1 MTKAKPPTSSPPL
14 AGIDDILRQAA
25 NYMPDEDLDPL
36 RRAYALAKR
45 AHNSSRHRYSGR
57 PYLEHVLAVTEILTA
72 MRLDV
77 ATLTAGL
84 LHGILKQKEHPV
96 SQAKLREEYGEDVA
110 GIVAGATRITAV
122 QFNNRLAYQAE
133 NIRKMLLAMATD
145 IRVLLVR
152 LADRLHDMQTLNIS
166 DQEHRREIAQETMD
180 LYAPLAGRLGI
191 DWIKRE
197 LEDLAFAHLQPEDY
211 QYLMSKIQT
220 SLPDREAYVERI
232 KGLLTH
238 HLRESGLTNFRILG
252 RPKHLYSIHKK
263 LLVQNITID
272 KVYDKVAFRI
282 IVGDVKDCYQ
292 ALGVIHSLWPPI
304 DGRFKD
310 FISHPKANGYQ
321 SVHTSVIGPNGDF
334 MEIQI
339 RTEDMDRI
347 AAEGIAAHWAY
358 KEGQAASPQDVKL
371 FKWLKQLVA
380 MLQELEDPKELLE
393 TVKGELYEDDIYVL
407 TPNGEVK
414 GLPKGSTPL
423 DFAYS
428 VHTEVGNRCSGAKIN
443 GQIAP
448 LRTPLKNGD
457 VVEIITS
464 PHQKPSRNW
473 LHIVKT
479 SRARNRIRQ
488 WLNQEQREH
497 DLEKGREIC
506 ERELR
511 KHDISLKKLI
521 KTGHLQELL
530 KGLSCNSLDD
540 LLRKVGSGKIG
551 MTALTRILQPE
562 ELRRDEDTEEAE
574 SALME
579 QVQRRQSRK
588 SRGGGEAVIVEGATG
603 IPTKLANC
611 CRPVPGDEII
621 GFITTGRG
629 ITVHKS
635 NCANL
640 LGGEAERR
648 IGVRWS
654 GAGKTPFRASIQAV
668 GENRKGLLAALS
680 STISNDDANI
690 ANLEVNTSSDQA
702 RFNMI
707 LEVDG
712 IDHLNRILQHI
723 RQLAGITDADRK

>member
-1 MTKAKPPTSSPPL
+1 MSTS
-14 AGIDDILRQAA
+14 IDDIILQAKS
-25 NYMPDEDLDPL
+25 YMPDEDLTP
-36 RRAYALAKR
+36 LAK
-45 AHNSSRHRYSGR
+45 AYDFAAKIHAGRHRLSGR
-57 PYLEHVLAVTEILTA
+57 PYLEHVLAVTAILAA

-84 LHGILKQKEHPV
+84 LHGVLKQKEQPV
-96 SQAKLREEYGEDVA
+96 SQARLTDEFGADVA
-110 GIVAGATRITAV
+110 NIVAGATRITAV
-122 QFNNRLAYQAE
+122 QFNSRLAYQAE
-133 NIRKMLLAMATD
+133 NIRKMLLAMAAD

-152 LADRLHDMQTLNIS
+152 LADRLHDMQTLKVVEPEIR
-166 DQEHRREIAQETMD
+166 EEIARETME

-197 LEDLAFAHLQPEDY
+197 LEDLAFSHLQPAAY
-211 QYLMSKIQT
+211 QQLMAKIEV
-220 SLPDREAYVERI
+220 SLPEREAYVERI
-232 KGLLTH
+232 KELLSH
-238 HLRESGLTNFRILG
+238 HLQANGLENFRILG

-282 IVGDVKDCYQ
+282 IVGDVKECYQ

-310 FISHPKANGYQ
+310 FISHPKANGYR

-339 RTEDMDRI
+339 RTEEMDRV
-347 AAEGIAAHWAY
+347 ASEGIAAHWAY
-358 KEGQAASPQDVKL
+358 KEGQAASTRDVKL
-371 FKWLKQLVA
+371 FKWLKQLVG
-380 MLQELEDPKELLE
+380 MLQELEDPRELLD

-407 TPNGEVK
+407 TPGGEVK
-414 GLPKGSTPL
+414 GFPKGSTPL

-428 VHTEVGNRCSGAKIN
+428 IHTEVGNHCSGAKIN

-464 PHQKPSRNW
+464 PQQKPSRNW

-488 WLNQEQREH
+488 WLNQEERDEQ
-497 DLEKGREIC
+497 LAKGREIC

-511 KHDISLKKLI
+511 RHDISLKKLLR
-521 KTGHLQELL
+521 TGHIKETL
-530 KGLSCNSLDD
+530 KKLACNSLED
-540 LLRKVGSGKIG
+540 LMRKVGAGK
-551 MTALTRILQPE
+551 LTIAAIVRQMQPE
-562 ELRRDEDTEEAE
+562 ELRREEQAEEEARLLQAAE
-574 SALME
+574 
-579 QVQRRQSRK
+579 RSR
-588 SRGGGEAVIVEGATG
+588 EAKAAAGKRDDGIVTVEGGATG
-603 IPTKLANC
+603 IPVKIANC
-611 CRPVPGDEII
+611 CLPVPGDEII

-629 ITVHKS
+629 ITVHKGS
-635 NCANL
+635 CPNL
-640 LGGEAERR
+640 LATEEERR
-648 IGVRWS
+648 IGVSWS
-654 GAGKTPFRASIQAV
+654 AAAKVPYRASVVAL

-680 STISNDDANI
+680 STITNDDANI
-690 ANLEVNTSSDQA
+690 ASLEASTDRVGA
-702 RFNMI
+702 RFNMV

-712 IDHLNRILQHI
+712 IEHLNRILQHI
-723 RQLAGITDADRK
+723 RQLDGISEAFRK

>member
-1 MTKAKPPTSSPPL
+1 MN
-14 AGIDDILRQAA
+14 GIEKIISQAA
-25 NYMPDEDLDPL
+25 DYMPREDLAPL
-36 RRAYALAKR
+36 RKAYAFAEKIH
-45 AHNSSRHRYSGR
+45 ADKHRLSGR
-57 PYLEHVLAVTEILTA
+57 PYLEHVLAVTSILLT

-77 ATLTAGL
+77 PTLTAGL
-84 LHGILKQKEHPV
+84 LHGVLKQREHPV
-96 SQAKLREEYGEDVA
+96 SYAKLRDEFGEDVA
-110 GIVAGATRITAV
+110 NIVSGATRITAV
-122 QFNNRLAYQAE
+122 QFNSRLAYQAE
-133 NIRKMLLAMATD
+133 NIRKMLLAMASD

-152 LADRLHDMQTLNIS
+152 LADRLHDMQTLNVV
-166 DQEHRREIAQETMD
+166 EEETREEIARETMD

-197 LEDLAFAHLQPEDY
+197 LEDLSFAQLHPEAY
-211 QYLMSKIQT
+211 RQLTAKIQT
-220 SLPDREAYVERI
+220 SLPERETYVRRI
-232 KGLLTH
+232 MDLLSG
-238 HLRESGLTNFRILG
+238 HLKENGIDDFRILG

-282 IVGDVKDCYQ
+282 IVHDLKECYQ

-321 SVHTSVIGPNGDF
+321 SVHTSVIGPDGDF

-339 RTEDMDRI
+339 RTEEMDHI
-347 AAEGIAAHWAY
+347 ASEGIAAHWAY
-358 KEGQAASPQDVKL
+358 KEGQGSASTRDVKL
-371 FKWLKQLVA
+371 FKWLKQLVG
-380 MLQELEDPKELLE
+380 MLQELEDPRELLE

-414 GLPKGSTPL
+414 GFPKGSTPV

-428 VHTEVGNRCSGAKIN
+428 IHTEVGHRCSGAKIN
-443 GQIAP
+443 GQITP

-457 VVEIITS
+457 VVEIITAAS
-464 PHQKPSRNW
+464 HKPSRNW

-488 WLNQEQREH
+488 WLNQE
-497 DLEKGREIC
+497 EKEQNQERGREIC

-511 KHDISLKKLI
+511 KHGLSLKRLV
-521 KTGHLQELL
+521 KTGHLREVL
-530 KGLSCNSLDD
+530 KNLSCNSLDD
-540 LLRKVGSGKIG
+540 LLHKVGAGK
-551 MTALTRILQPE
+551 LTVEAIARQMQPV
-562 ELRRDEDTEEAE
+562 ELRREER
-574 SALME
+574 E
-579 QVQRRQSRK
+579 QEEGTPDWNKQTKGRR
-588 SRGGGEAVIVEGATG
+588 GEGRRSEEVVAVEGAVG

-611 CRPVPGDEII
+611 CTPVPGDEII

-635 NCANL
+635 SCPNL
-640 LGGEAERR
+640 LNGEAERR
-648 IGVRWS
+648 IAVSWRDD
-654 GAGKTPFRASIQAV
+654 AKVPYRASVVAI
-668 GENRKGLLAALS
+668 GRNRKGLLSSLS
-680 STISNDDANI
+680 ATITNDDANI
-690 ANLEVNTSSDQA
+690 ASLEAGTSGDHA
-702 RFNMI
+702 RFSMV

-723 RQLAGITDADRK
+723 RQLDGIVEASRR

>member
-1 MTKAKPPTSSPPL
+1 MSR
-14 AGIDDILRQAA
+14 IDDIIGQAA
-25 NYMPDEDLDPL
+25 DYMPEEDLEPL
-36 RRAYALAKR
+36 RRAYALAQKIHR
-45 AHNSSRHRYSGR
+45 GGRHRYSGR
-57 PYLEHVLAVTEILTA
+57 PYLEHVLAVTEILVT

-77 ATLTAGL
+77 TSLTAGL
-84 LHGILKQKEHPV
+84 LHGALKQKEEPL
-96 SQAKLREEYGEDVA
+96 SQAKLQDQFGEDVA
-110 GIVAGATRITAV
+110 NIVAGATRITAV
-122 QFNNRLAYQAE
+122 QFNSHLAYQAE

-152 LADRLHDMQTLNIS
+152 LADRLHDMRVLNIA
-166 DQEHRREIAQETMD
+166 DEEDRKEIAQETMD

-197 LEDLAFAHLQPEDY
+197 LEDLAFAHLQPEAY
-211 QYLMSKIQT
+211 RQLMTKIQS
-220 SLPDREAYVERI
+220 SLPDRESYVERV
-232 KGLLTH
+232 KGLLTY
-238 HLRESGLTNFRILG
+238 HLRENGLTHFRIMG

-282 IVGDVKDCYQ
+282 IVAEVRECYQ
-292 ALGVIHSLWPPI
+292 VLGVIHSLWPPI

-339 RTEDMDRI
+339 RTEEMDKI

-358 KEGQAASPQDVKL
+358 KEGQAASPRDVKL

-380 MLQELEDPKELLE
+380 MLQELEDPKELLD

-407 TPNGEVK
+407 TPAGEVK
-414 GLPKGSTPL
+414 GFPTGSTPV

-428 VHTEVGNRCSGAKIN
+428 IHTEVGNHCTGAKIN

-457 VVEIITS
+457 VVEITTS
-464 PHQKPSRNW
+464 PNQKPSRNW
-473 LHIVKT
+473 LHFVKT

-488 WLNQEQREH
+488 WLNQEQREQ
-497 DLEKGREIC
+497 DLEQGREIC

-511 KHDISLKKLI
+511 KHGISLKKLI
-521 KTGHLQELL
+521 KTGHLQQLL
-530 KGLSCNSLDD
+530 KSLHCNSLDD
-540 LLRKVGSGKIG
+540 LLRKAGSGKI
-551 MTALTRILQPE
+551 TIAAITSILQPQ
-562 ELRRDEDTEEAE
+562 ELRRQELEDESVLLEKVKKREERKQAKPGEEA
-574 SALME
+574 
-579 QVQRRQSRK
+579 VT
-588 SRGGGEAVIVEGATG
+588 VEGTTG

-611 CRPVPGDEII
+611 CRPVPGDGII

-635 NCANL
+635 NCPNL
-640 LGGEAERR
+640 LGNDADRR
-648 IGVRWS
+648 VAVSWS
-654 GAGKTPFRASIQAV
+654 GTAKTPFRVSIQAA
-668 GENRKGLLAALS
+668 GNNRKGLLADLS

-690 ANLEVNTSSDQA
+690 ANLEVNTSDGQA
-702 RFNMI
+702 SFNMI
-707 LEVDG
+707 LEVSG

-723 RQLAGITDADRK
+723 RQVNGITEAQRK

>member
-1 MTKAKPPTSSPPL
+1 MTS
-14 AGIDDILRQAA
+14 IDEIISQAA
-25 NYMPDEDLDPL
+25 SYMPDEDLEPL
-36 RRAYALAKR
+36 RKAYHFAEKI
-45 AHNSSRHRYSGR
+45 HQGRHRLSGR
-57 PYLEHVLAVTEILTA
+57 PYLEHVLAVTAILA
-72 MRLDV
+72 SMRLDV

-84 LHGILKQKEHPV
+84 LHGALKQKEHPV
-96 SQAKLREEYGEDVA
+96 SQAKLREEFGDDVA
-110 GIVAGATRITAV
+110 NIVAGATRITAV
-122 QFNNRLAYQAE
+122 QFNSRLAYQAE

-152 LADRLHDMQTLNIS
+152 LADRLHDMQTLNVI
-166 DQEHRREIAQETMD
+166 DPETREEIAQETMD

-197 LEDLAFAHLQPEDY
+197 LEDLAFSQLQPEPY
-211 QYLMSKIQT
+211 RQLAAKIQT
-220 SLPDREAYVERI
+220 SLPDREVYVERI
-232 KGLLTH
+232 KDLLSLHLHENGLDD
-238 HLRESGLTNFRILG
+238 FRILG

-282 IVGDVKDCYQ
+282 IVNDLKECYQ

-321 SVHTSVIGPNGDF
+321 SVHTSVIGPDGDF

-347 AAEGIAAHWAY
+347 ASEGIAAHWAY
-358 KEGQAASPQDVKL
+358 KEGQAASNRDVKL
-371 FKWLKQLVA
+371 FKWLKQLVG
-380 MLQELEDPKELLE
+380 MLQDLKDPGELLE

-414 GLPKGSTPL
+414 GFPKGSTPL

-428 VHTEVGNRCSGAKIN
+428 IHTEVGHHCSGAKVN
-443 GQIAP
+443 GQITP

-464 PHQKPSRNW
+464 PSRNPSRNW

-488 WLNQEQREH
+488 WLNQEEREKN
-497 DLEKGREIC
+497 LEKGREIC

-511 KHDISLKKLI
+511 KHDISLKKLL
-521 KTGHLQELL
+521 KTGHLKEVL
-530 KGLSCNSLDD
+530 KSLSCNSLDE
-540 LLRKVGSGKIG
+540 LLHKVGTGKLAVASI
-551 MTALTRILQPE
+551 TRLLQPA
-562 ELRRDEDTEEAE
+562 ELRRDEAAT
-574 SALME
+574 
-579 QVQRRQSRK
+579 
-588 SRGGGEAVIVEGATG
+588 EAVLLDRVTRGREGREPKGSDEVVRVEGATG

-611 CRPVPGDEII
+611 CLPVPGDEII
-621 GFITTGRG
+621 GYITTGRG

-635 NCANL
+635 NCPNL
-640 LGGEAERR
+640 LAGEIERR
-648 IGVRWS
+648 IGVSWS
-654 GAGKTPFRASIQAV
+654 GAAQTPYRVSVVAIGLNQ
-668 GENRKGLLAALS
+668 RGLLATLS
-680 STISNDDANI
+680 STITNDDANI
-690 ANLEVNTSSDQA
+690 ASLEAGTRGDDARFTMVLEV
-702 RFNMI
+702 
-707 LEVDG
+707 EG
-712 IDHLNRILQHI
+712 IEHLNRILQHI
-723 RQLAGITDADRK
+723 RQLDGIIEASRK